1 VAQYVFQGGSALT
14 LDGKGRVTVP
24 ARHRD
29 VLAAVADSRL
39 TVTKHP
45 NRCLLIFPRP
55 AWEEFRDKLLN
66 LPMAAEGWRRIFIG
80 SVLTMFIASFVTFW
94 IPLFNGLLGGAFG
107 GYHAGR
113 MKRALAAAA
122 VNSVAV
128 PGALAFLYFFSQHD
142 AARFF
147 YGLGFQGFVVLHV
160 IGTFIGAVAGAASRP
175 LVTGD
180 LPLRREPLSV
190 SASPTPAPG
199 GVPTSRPASSTET
212 ETTPPSG
219 PGRGE

>member
-1 VAQYVFQGGSALT
+1 MPEFIKPDAGATPPPHYEFIRSELPPG
-14 LDGKGRVTVP
+14 VTMKPEQV
-24 ARHRD
+24 
-29 VLAAVADSRL
+29 VLKR
-39 TVTKHP
+39 
-45 NRCLLIFPRP
+45 NIFV
-55 AWEEFRDKLLN
+55 
-66 LPMAAEGWRRIFIG
+66 G

-128 PGALAFLYFFSQHD
+128 PGALAALYFFSQHD
-142 AARFF
+142 AGRFF

-160 IGTFIGAVAGAASRP
+160 IGTFIGAAAGAASRP

-180 LPLRREPLSV
+180 LPLRREPLGV
-190 SASPTPAPG
+190 SASPTPTPG
-199 GVPTSRPASSTET
+199 GVPTSRPARSTET
-212 ETTPPSG
+212 VTRPPPSG
-219 PGRGE
+219 PERGE